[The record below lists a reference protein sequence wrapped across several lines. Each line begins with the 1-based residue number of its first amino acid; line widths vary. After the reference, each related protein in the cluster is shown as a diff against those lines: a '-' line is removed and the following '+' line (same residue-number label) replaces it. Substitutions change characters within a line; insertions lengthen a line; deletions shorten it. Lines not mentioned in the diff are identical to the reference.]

1 MLCCS
6 FVGKLGDTQQLAAAA
21 LGTTLS
27 GMSGKVLLMG
37 FCGAVDTLASQ
48 AVGAGRPVGAIFQRA
63 VLFLALHCLPIS
75 AVFVAVPSLLA
86 ALGQPAVMCGMV
98 RAYLLALLP
107 NLWIDSLAR

>member
-1 MLCCS
+1 MPCS
-6 FVGKLGDTQQLAAAA
+6 A
-21 LGTTLS
+21 TLPARPPACLPA
-27 GMSGKVLLMG
+27 GKVLLMG

-86 ALGQPAVMCGMV
+86 ALGQPAEMCSMV